1 MTGDEREP
9 KGAHEHSAR
18 VRSFFALP
26 VPDDALDALRRARD
40 ALKRRAARSRVTVRF
55 LSDEALHV
63 TLCFLGDVARDWSA
77 LVGAVGDLEKAVAG
91 SAVVL
96 TIGAAEVEALP
107 RATEETP

>member
-1 MTGDEREP
+1 MP
-9 KGAHEHSAR
+9 PR

-63 TLCFLGDVARDWSA
+63 TLCFLGYVSRTRFPTSF
-77 LVGAVGDLEKAVAG
+77 VCSKR
-91 SAVVL
+91 
-96 TIGAAEVEALP
+96 TLP
-107 RATEETP
+107 FCQ